1 MSYSR
6 KVYVKAASTL
16 ERRRSKAERTQS
28 MHREEAY
35 AKIPELIS
43 IDREI
48 SSAGA
53 EVIRAI
59 GMGENAQRFIEELSK
74 KNLAAQQRRK
84 DILKENGYPEDYLD
98 ADYTCKKCRD
108 TGFVSGVMCDCY
120 KELLRDTA
128 LAELNE
134 LSPSTRSTFE
144 SFNVNY
150 YPDTSDPVTGVNPRS
165 RMKEILDF
173 CKDYAADFGTDSPSL
188 LLYGATGLGKTHL
201 SLAIASEAIR
211 KGYGVIY
218 GSAQNL
224 MSRLEKEHF
233 SSGRDNEYDGSE
245 QAILECD
252 LLVIDDLGA
261 EFSTQFTVAELYN
274 IINPHHEPPACH
286 NQHESHSRWAR
297 AEIYTENN
305 FKNNRQLYLAL
316 FLRKRHK
323 TDKNYGTGVICPYG
337 HYKQL
342 DKNVRSPALAGRK
355 HSETYRRWQHNTFYC
370 PI

>member
-6 KVYVKAASTL
+6 KVYVKAASAL

-74 KNLAAQQRRK
+74 KNLP
-84 DILKENGYPEDYLD
+84 ENYLD

-134 LSPSTRSTFE
+134 LSPSTRSTF
-144 SFNVNY
+144 
-150 YPDTSDPVTGVNPRS
+150 
-165 RMKEILDF
+165 
-173 CKDYAADFGTDSPSL
+173 
-188 LLYGATGLGKTHL
+188 
-201 SLAIASEAIR
+201 
-211 KGYGVIY
+211 
-218 GSAQNL
+218 
-224 MSRLEKEHF
+224 
-233 SSGRDNEYDGSE
+233 
-245 QAILECD
+245 
-252 LLVIDDLGA
+252 
-261 EFSTQFTVAELYN
+261 
-274 IINPHHEPPACH
+274 
-286 NQHESHSRWAR
+286 
-297 AEIYTENN
+297 
-305 FKNNRQLYLAL
+305 
-316 FLRKRHK
+316 
-323 TDKNYGTGVICPYG
+323 
-337 HYKQL
+337 
-342 DKNVRSPALAGRK
+342 
-355 HSETYRRWQHNTFYC
+355 
-370 PI
+370 

>member
-6 KVYVKAASTL
+6 KVYVKAASAL

-173 CKDYAADFGTDSPSL
+173 CKD
-188 LLYGATGLGKTHL
+188 
-201 SLAIASEAIR
+201 
-211 KGYGVIY
+211 
-218 GSAQNL
+218 
-224 MSRLEKEHF
+224 
-233 SSGRDNEYDGSE
+233 
-245 QAILECD
+245 
-252 LLVIDDLGA
+252 
-261 EFSTQFTVAELYN
+261 
-274 IINPHHEPPACH
+274 
-286 NQHESHSRWAR
+286 
-297 AEIYTENN
+297 
-305 FKNNRQLYLAL
+305 
-316 FLRKRHK
+316 
-323 TDKNYGTGVICPYG
+323 
-337 HYKQL
+337 
-342 DKNVRSPALAGRK
+342 
-355 HSETYRRWQHNTFYC
+355 
-370 PI
+370 

>member
-1 MSYSR
+1 
-6 KVYVKAASTL
+6 
-16 ERRRSKAERTQS
+16 
-28 MHREEAY
+28 
-35 AKIPELIS
+35 
-43 IDREI
+43 
-48 SSAGA
+48 
-53 EVIRAI
+53 
-59 GMGENAQRFIEELSK
+59 
-74 KNLAAQQRRK
+74 
-84 DILKENGYPEDYLD
+84 
-98 ADYTCKKCRD
+98 
-108 TGFVSGVMCDCY
+108 MCDCY

-134 LSPSTRSTFE
+134 LSPSSRSTFE

-233 SSGRDNEYDGSE
+233 SSGRDNEYEGSE

-274 IINPHHEPPACH
+274 IINTRIM
-286 NQHESHSRWAR
+286 SRLPVIISTNLTPDGL
-297 AEIYTENN
+297 EQKYTQRITSRIIGNYISLY
-305 FKNNRQLYLAL
+305 FCGKDIRQI
-316 FLRKRHK
+316 K
-323 TDKNYGTGVICPYG
+323 TME
-337 HYKQL
+337 Q
-342 DKNVRSPALAGRK
+342 
-355 HSETYRRWQHNTFYC
+355 E
-370 PI
+370 

>member
-6 KVYVKAASTL
+6 KVYVKAASAL

-84 DILKENGYPEDYLD
+84 DILKENGYPENYLD

-150 YPDTSDPVTGVNPRS
+150 YPDTSDPVTEPAEQNERNTRLLQGLRRRFRNGFAEPSALR
-165 RMKEILDF
+165 RNRTR
-173 CKDYAADFGTDSPSL
+173 KDPSL
-188 LLYGATGLGKTHL
+188 ARDSIRGYQKGLR
-201 SLAIASEAIR
+201 SYIR
-211 KGYGVIY
+211 
-218 GSAQNL
+218 
-224 MSRLEKEHF
+224 
-233 SSGRDNEYDGSE
+233 
-245 QAILECD
+245 
-252 LLVIDDLGA
+252 LGA
-261 EFSTQFTVAELYN
+261 ESYVA
-274 IINPHHEPPACH
+274 
-286 NQHESHSRWAR
+286 S
-297 AEIYTENN
+297 
-305 FKNNRQLYLAL
+305 
-316 FLRKRHK
+316 
-323 TDKNYGTGVICPYG
+323 
-337 HYKQL
+337 
-342 DKNVRSPALAGRK
+342 
-355 HSETYRRWQHNTFYC
+355 
-370 PI
+370 

>member
-6 KVYVKAASTL
+6 KVYVKAASAL

-84 DILKENGYPEDYLD
+84 DILKENGYPENYLD

-120 KELLRDTA
+120 KDLLRDTA

-173 CKDYAADFGTDSPSL
+173 CKDSDLRRFRNGFAEPSALRRNRTRKDPSL
-188 LLYGATGLGKTHL
+188 ARDSIRGYQKGLR
-201 SLAIASEAIR
+201 SYIR
-211 KGYGVIY
+211 
-218 GSAQNL
+218 
-224 MSRLEKEHF
+224 
-233 SSGRDNEYDGSE
+233 
-245 QAILECD
+245 
-252 LLVIDDLGA
+252 LGA
-261 EFSTQFTVAELYN
+261 ESYVA
-274 IINPHHEPPACH
+274 
-286 NQHESHSRWAR
+286 S
-297 AEIYTENN
+297 
-305 FKNNRQLYLAL
+305 
-316 FLRKRHK
+316 
-323 TDKNYGTGVICPYG
+323 
-337 HYKQL
+337 
-342 DKNVRSPALAGRK
+342 
-355 HSETYRRWQHNTFYC
+355 
-370 PI
+370 